1 MDTITRFEGE
11 YRFLSNFYPS
21 SIWENGINYPTNE
34 HFFQASKTN
43 NRIEKVLV
51 AGASSPARAKQY
63 GRTMVTLR
71 EDWEIVK
78 EKIMYEGLKKKFLI
92 PELRTLL
99 LTTGDAYLEEGNTW
113 CDNHFG
119 VCSCEKCQAQ
129 GNIGQNKLGILLMKL
144 RSEIRERET
153 QKDREPQ

>member
-21 SIWENGINYPTNE
+21 PIWENGINYPTNE

-43 NRIEKVLV
+43 NRVEKVLV

-99 LTTGDAYLEEGNTW
+99 LATGDATIIEGNSHHDNTW
-113 CDNHFG
+113 G
-119 VCSCEKCQAQ
+119 VCDCEKCKTSHT
-129 GNIGQNKLGILLMKL
+129 GHNKLGILLMKL
-144 RSEIRERET
+144 RADIRAREGI
-153 QKDREPQ
+153 EL